1 MMHPRYALTVLFLL
15 AACATTPTEWV
26 RADTSVAQR
35 DRDDKACRQIGSDRA
50 YEESMSSKPLYPPWT
65 GTGFEQ
71 NRSPWMPG
79 YETRS
84 PSYFQRGPR
93 MGELYDYCMR
103 ERGYRLQAL
112 RQ

>member
-1 MMHPRYALTVLFLL
+1 MTSRGIALSVLLML

-26 RADTSVAQR
+26 RADTSAAQR
-35 DRDDKACRQIGSDRA
+35 QKDDAACRQIASDRA
-50 YEESMSSKPLYPPWT
+50 YDESMSSRPLYPPWT

-71 NRSPWMPG
+71 NRSPWLPG

-84 PSYFQRGPR
+84 PSYFARGPR
-93 MGELYDYCMR
+93 MGELHDYCMR

-112 RQ
+112 TP